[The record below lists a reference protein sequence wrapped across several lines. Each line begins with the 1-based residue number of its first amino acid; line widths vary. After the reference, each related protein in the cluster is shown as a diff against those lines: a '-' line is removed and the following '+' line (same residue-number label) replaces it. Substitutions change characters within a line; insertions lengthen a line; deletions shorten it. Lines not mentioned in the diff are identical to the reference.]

1 MFGAGVLLIG
11 LGIATILALILFSA
25 LTLGEFS
32 SLALAVSAVLGT
44 LLSFGVYL
52 LAWMGQSVVATGI
65 GRLILRDG
73 DPASRGRQLAVLAL
87 GAILLAAVITVPV
100 PVLGSL
106 LRLTAA
112 ALGLGTMLLALMK
125 AFREPNA
132 ETIAVAPLAAD

>member
-1 MFGAGVLLIG
+1 M
-11 LGIATILALILFSA
+11 LFRS
-25 LTLGEFS
+25 
-32 SLALAVSAVLGT
+32 
-44 LLSFGVYL
+44 
-52 LAWMGQSVVATGI
+52 
-65 GRLILRDG
+65 
-73 DPASRGRQLAVLAL
+73 RQLAVLAL